1 MSNDVQFYAA
11 ALTSWVAAILAV
23 AWQNQSE
30 IMFVLGLILVVARL
44 VQELPKAYRQ
54 IKDWLDG

>member
-1 MSNDVQFYAA
+1 MSNDVQVYMA
-11 ALTSWVAAILAV
+11 ALTSWAAAILAV

-30 IMFVLGLILVVARL
+30 IMFVLGFVLVVARL

-54 IKDWLDG
+54 IKEWLNV